1 MNKFI
6 LFLLKS
12 IVNHPDEIVINEIK
26 TDGETTYSLKLK
38 QEDIPL
44 VIGKG
49 GKNIRAIRT
58 LARLKGSILGENVRV
73 QIEEAN

>member
-12 IVNHPDEIVINEIK
+12 IVNHPDEIVINEIQ
-26 TDGETTYSLKLK
+26 TDGETTYSLKLN

>member
-12 IVNHPDEIVINEIK
+12 IVNHADEIVINEIK
-26 TDGETTYSLKLK
+26 TDGETTYSLKLN